1 MTEKPKLKVINGGR
15 AGLERRILTLLL
27 QSFGSENKD
36 RSELDRLIAILD
48 QHAELSVVSDKQV
61 KVSGKNN
68 ETQGDRN

>member
-1 MTEKPKLKVINGGR
+1 MPKLKVIIGGR

-48 QHAELSVVSDKQV
+48 QHAELSVVSDKQANA
-61 KVSGKNN
+61 SCENNN
-68 ETQGDRN
+68 EQGDIN